1 LLLINLH
8 RTNPVNVTSIDVL
21 GAKSA
26 TRQQHQKGRHEVF
39 RLQPAASNDM
49 SSTSVLL
56 NGKKLELGPAHTLP
70 KMPGYL
76 VHRATPLLVGPRDI
90 VFVKVLGEELAA
102 CSTTSTG
109 EAMKT
114 DDGSAGSSNTP
125 SLLGQLQFGQN
136 STVHVHRDSSP
147 VLSFRWHSAP
157 AYSGGAVMVQGD
169 FFQAPGGLARVRVC
183 DAGRGCE
190 MVQPLQ
196 HSNHTIKF
204 MLPCTH
210 GQLQSPST
218 ATVAVCAAV
227 AGRGQDV
234 ACTPPKRLNAPDVW
248 WLSGDA
254 GADSATASGGWL
266 RLHGRNLSTARAA
279 STQSPRRRKAH
290 LCGGWSPL
298 DGERVAGSRHLP
310 ARCSRLPQPGQR

>member
-1 LLLINLH
+1 
-8 RTNPVNVTSIDVL
+8 
-21 GAKSA
+21 
-26 TRQQHQKGRHEVF
+26 
-39 RLQPAASNDM
+39 M
-49 SSTSVLL
+49 S
-56 NGKKLELGPAHTLP
+56 
-70 KMPGYL
+70 GYL
-76 VHRATPLLVGPRDI
+76 VHRAAPLLVGPRDI

-125 SLLGQLQFGQN
+125 SLLGHLQFGQN
-136 STVHVHRDSSP
+136 STVHVHKNSSP
-147 VLSFRWHSAP
+147 VRSFRWHSAP
-157 AYSGGAVMVQGD
+157 VYSGGAVMVQGD
-169 FFQAPGGLARVRVC
+169 FFQAPGSLARVRVC

-204 MLPCTH
+204 MLPRTH
-210 GQLQSPST
+210 GQLQPPST

-254 GADSATASGGWL
+254 GADSATASGGWV
-266 RLHGRNLSTARAA
+266 RLHGRNLAFDSARCVDAK
-279 STQSPRRRKAH
+279 SPA
-290 LCGGWSPL
+290 P
-298 DGERVAGSRHLP
+298 EGSSLRLVP
-310 ARCSRLPQPGQR
+310 ARWGASGWEPAPAGAPLTIAATWATLAVGEPVITCPSLLNMLKNT